1 MRENRIDSMHDDPP
15 RERSNPQ
22 PALSLQRRGRGL
34 TVFFGAV
41 AVVAIAAAAYLW
53 REQRVTLGRLA
64 ALRAQVSRAEENFK
78 AGDSTLDAIVSN
90 LADSLGSRTDIQA
103 SEIMA
108 MLGRVETAVATLA
121 TKTNADPEVRRSQ
134 ASMYVQFSGTY
145 LALGDSKRAV
155 DSARKGTDIF
165 RALAAADPNN
175 NNLQSNVGLSL
186 PKLAEALR
194 AAGSNREALA
204 ADRESLAIARNL
216 ADKDPGNKQFRTDVV
231 LALWRLAAV
240 GDDLRDRL
248 TEALKILKYLK
259 LAALLSP
266 AQEEW
271 MATIEDDLSKL
282 R

>member
-1 MRENRIDSMHDDPP
+1 MHDDSPRDRVSVPP
-15 RERSNPQ
+15 SPPPAQRS
-22 PALSLQRRGRGL
+22 GRLL
-34 TVFFGAV
+34 TVLFAIIAIVGVGTAV
-41 AVVAIAAAAYLW
+41 YLW
-53 REQRVTLGRLA
+53 REQQITLPRLA
-64 ALRAQVSRAEENFK
+64 AMRAQASRAEENFK
-78 AGDSTLDAIVSN
+78 AGDGALDAVISD
-90 LADSLGSRTDIQA
+90 LADTLGSRTGIQPD
-103 SEIMA
+103 EVMA
-108 MLGRVETAVATLA
+108 MLGRVEVAVATFA
-121 TKTNADPEVRRSQ
+121 TKTNADPDVRRSQ
-134 ASMYVQFSGTY
+134 ASMYVQFSGIY
-145 LALGDSKRAV
+145 LALGNGKQAV

-165 RALAAADPNN
+165 RALAAADPAN

-194 AAGSNREALA
+194 AAGNNRDAIA
-204 ADRESLAIARNL
+204 ADRESLAIARAL

-240 GDDLRDRL
+240 GDDSRERL

>member
-1 MRENRIDSMHDDPP
+1 MHDNSPRDRLGDQQSPP
-15 RERSNPQ
+15 AQSSGR
-22 PALSLQRRGRGL
+22 ALTAL
-34 TVFFGAV
+34 FAI
-41 AVVAIAAAAYLW
+41 VAIVGIGTAAYLW
-53 REQRVTLGRLA
+53 REQQITLAHLA
-64 ALRAQVSRAEENFK
+64 AVRAQASRAEENFK
-78 AGDSTLDAIVSN
+78 AGEGTLDVVISD
-90 LADSLGSRTDIQA
+90 LADSFGSRTNNQA
-103 SEIMA
+103 DEIVA
-108 MLGRVETAVATLA
+108 MLGRVESAVGTFV
-121 TKTNADPEVRRSQ
+121 TKTNADPDVRRSQ

-165 RALAAADPNN
+165 RALAAADPTN
-175 NNLQSNVGLSL
+175 NNLLSNVGLSL

-194 AAGSNREALA
+194 ADGNNRDAIA
-204 ADRESLAIARNL
+204 ADRESLAIARAL

-231 LALWRLAAV
+231 LALWRLAEV
-240 GDDLRDRL
+240 GDDSRERL